1 LKANWPRPS
10 RSKNRQDPTLHHT
23 MTSLASNLLAK
34 ATKHDASSPICERPH
49 PRDHPPATG
58 ALSADRP
65 HTESAQPTSPLMT
78 PAPIRVLLV
87 DDHPV
92 VRRGIRAWLQRNPSI
107 EVVGEAADGIEALD
121 LCRTLHPDVVLTDLD
136 MPRMD
141 GLALTEAIRR
151 ELPDVKVLIL
161 SMHANTDYILRILQ
175 AGAQGYVSKEADP
188 GMLVQA
194 VEAVSRG
201 ESFFS
206 ADVARVVLN
215 QLVLAEQAPSP
226 QTPELTPR
234 ERQVLIGIAE
244 GLTNK
249 EIADRLG
256 VSIRTVE
263 THREHLMQKLGI
275 HTVAGLTRYA
285 VARGLVSPDRPP
297 GQQP

>member
-1 LKANWPRPS
+1 
-10 RSKNRQDPTLHHT
+10 
-23 MTSLASNLLAK
+23 MTGLISNFPAK
-34 ATKHDASSPICERPH
+34 AANHDALSSTYERLPS
-49 PRDHPPATG
+49 PDPPPATR
-58 ALSADRP
+58 ALQANQPR
-65 HTESAQPTSPLMT
+65 TASAQPASPPMT

-215 QLVLAEQAPSP
+215 QLVLAEQAPST

-249 EIADRLG
+249 EIANRLG

-263 THREHLMQKLGI
+263 THREHLMEKLGI
-275 HTVAGLTRYA
+275 NTVAGLTRYA
-285 VARGLVSPDRPP
+285 VARGLVSPDHPT
-297 GQQP
+297 GQQS

>member
-1 LKANWPRPS
+1 
-10 RSKNRQDPTLHHT
+10 
-23 MTSLASNLLAK
+23 
-34 ATKHDASSPICERPH
+34 
-49 PRDHPPATG
+49 
-58 ALSADRP
+58 
-65 HTESAQPTSPLMT
+65 MT